1 MGRSDSAAA
10 GRVGPNEEFAA
21 MGTTQAGPG
30 KVSWSVEPV
39 TREETLQAMAVLA
52 QARWHWPYLARTLST
67 AKNGR
72 ETGTF
77 IAGHVYAMATH
88 GELGLRVEVLD
99 DQLAAISAV
108 LVASGLCVCLHSGA
122 PAEDGQPKRVTI
134 DCWIEHG
141 GEMNAQ

>member
-1 MGRSDSAAA
+1 MGRVAD
-10 GRVGPNEEFAA
+10 GEEFPTGTTGS
-21 MGTTQAGPG
+21 GTTQAGPG
-30 KVSWSVEPV
+30 MMSWSVEPV

-77 IAGHVYAMATH
+77 IAGHVYALATH
-88 GELGLRVEVLD
+88 GGLGLRVEVLD

-108 LVASGLCVCLHSGA
+108 LVASGLCVCLHKGGV
-122 PAEDGQPKRVTI
+122 PAEGGQPKRVTI
-134 DCWIEHG
+134 DCWIENG
-141 GEMNAQ
+141 GEMTPQ